1 MLAGIYGMA
10 PKSTLPIPAS
20 IELNGLS
27 EAQEKACYAA
37 MQAFLERNQIASWRL
52 KVNLTEDGPQTC
64 RLNVSVVA
72 PSEFDFQTRSTQVS
86 VDKSVDLARVADLC
100 LETHYNACMN
110 AKAMSNRGA
119 FEAYHHKAGS
129 RY

>member
-1 MLAGIYGMA
+1 MA

-27 EAQEKACYAA
+27 EAQQTACYATL
-37 MQAFLERNQIASWRL
+37 QAFLERNHIASWRL
-52 KVNLTEDGPQTC
+52 KVNLTEDGPKTC

-72 PSEFDFQTRSTQVS
+72 PSDFDFQTRSTQVS
-86 VDKSVDLARVADLC
+86 VDKNVDLARIVDLC

-110 AKAMSNRGA
+110 TKAMSSRGM
-119 FEAYHHKAGS
+119 FEAYHHRAGS